1 MRKLTRL
8 LMVVFLLS
16 SASTGWAQQAV
27 LDVGTVSGVPGATV
41 SVPVD
46 VITDQS
52 IAALQFDLS
61 FAPALVTPTG
71 ATLGAAAGNHVIAS
85 AVVSGRYRV
94 VIYSPTNAPLAS
106 ARLANVSFTIAA
118 GASPQTVPIGIQ
130 SVVLSTAA
138 AVQIPTTSLDPG
150 SISVLPPAVPSLTI
164 GNTQTSGPNPA
175 TAAGQ
180 VLGYTVVVT
189 NTGSVSHTGVNVTDT
204 LPSGSA
210 AVLTGPVES
219 VTTNGV
225 LDVAETWTYTTS
237 YTVTQANIDAGTALV
252 NTARVITTQ
261 VPGPT
266 QAIATTPITQ
276 SPALTIVKT
285 RTSGPNSVTA
295 AGQVLGYTIVVTNT
309 GNLSQTGVIVTDT
322 LPDGSAG
329 VLPAPIQS
337 ITANAILEVG
347 ETWTYTISYTV
358 TQANY
363 LAGAA
368 LVNTA
373 QVITTQV
380 PGPTQS
386 SASTPIALGATLSIV
401 KTQTSGPNPAIQA
414 GQVLGYTIVVSN
426 TGNLSQTGVNVTDTL
441 PNGSAG
447 VLAGPVESVAA
458 NGVLDVAETWTYT
471 TSYTVTQANV
481 DAGTTLVNTARV
493 VTAQVPGPTQNTAST
508 QIATPVYFDNE
519 FEGTPTS
526 PWNFEKRR
534 SNLLVE
540 LVPGGDAGTGTL
552 LVGVAEGGMEAFR
565 LELREGSQGLQV
577 RAIAVNGAAP
587 WSSRW
592 AAIERGR
599 SLQLYWWSEQPPGA
613 SNGGLRL
620 WANGEL
626 LVEMTTA
633 RNAGVRLIGLRGVGP
648 DGVASEPLAN
658 GQIQSL
664 RIVEGGR

>member
-1 MRKLTRL
+1 MRKLTKL
-8 LMVVFLLS
+8 LMLAVLWS
-16 SASTGWAQQAV
+16 SACPVWAQQAA

-52 IAALQFDLS
+52 IAALQFDLNY
-61 FAPALVTPTG
+61 APTLVTPTG
-71 ATLGAAAGNHVIAS
+71 ATLGAAASDHRIAS

-94 VIYSPTNAPLAS
+94 VIYSPTNAPLVP
-106 ARLANVSFTIAA
+106 ARLANVTFTIAA
-118 GASPQTVPIGIQ
+118 GATAQTVPIVIQ
-130 SVVLSTAA
+130 SVVLSSAA
-138 AVQIPTTSLDPG
+138 AVSIPTTALDPG
-150 SISVLPPAVPSLTI
+150 SITVLPPAVPSLTI
-164 GNTQTSGPNPA
+164 GNTQTSGQNPA

-180 VLGYTVVVT
+180 VLGYTIVVT

-204 LPSGSA
+204 LPGGSA
-210 AVLTGPVES
+210 GVLTGPVES
-219 VTTNGV
+219 VSTNGV

-237 YTVTQANIDAGTALV
+237 YTVTQANMDAGTALV

-285 RTSGPNSVTA
+285 RTSGPNPVTA

-309 GNLSQTGVIVTDT
+309 GNRSQTGVSVTDT

-337 ITANAILEVG
+337 ITTNAILEVG
-347 ETWTYTISYTV
+347 ETWTYTINYTV
-358 TQANY
+358 TPADY

-373 QVITTQV
+373 RVVTTQV

-386 SASTPIALGATLSIV
+386 AASTPIALGAALSIV
-401 KTQTSGPNPAIQA
+401 KTQTSGPNPATLA

-426 TGNLSQTGVNVTDTL
+426 TGNVTQTGVNVTDIL
-441 PNGSAG
+441 PNGSVG
-447 VLAGPVESVAA
+447 VLVGPVESVAT
-458 NGVLDVAETWTYT
+458 NGVLDIAETWTYT

-493 VTAQVPGPTQNTAST
+493 VTTQVPGPTQNTAST

-519 FEGTPTS
+519 FEGSPTS
-526 PWNFEKRR
+526 QWSFEKSL
-534 SNLLVE
+534 SNLLIE
-540 LVPGGDAGTGTL
+540 LVPGIDAGTGAL
-552 LVGVAEGGMEAFR
+552 LVGVAEDGTEAFR
-565 LELREGSQGLQV
+565 LDLREDSQGLQV
-577 RAIAVNGAAP
+577 RAITVGGATP

-592 AAIERGR
+592 FPIERGR
-599 SLQLYWWSEQPPGA
+599 GLQLYWWAERPPG
-613 SNGGLRL
+613 SRNGGLRL

-626 LVEMTTA
+626 LVEMTAA

-658 GQIQSL
+658 GQL
-664 RIVEGGR
+664 RTLRVLEVGR